1 MNTDQSKKMIY
12 VALLRG
18 INIGGHRKVP
28 MVDLKKTF
36 ESLGFKNVVTY
47 INSGNVVF
55 SYASKDQ
62 EKIVKKIEKGIQKD
76 FLFEVRVLVRD
87 AENLL
92 NVCKRIPRAWESEAG
107 MRPHIIFLWKEIDSL
122 DILNK
127 VSINPKVDKVK
138 YVSGALLWNVDMQ
151 NYAKSPL
158 YKFIS
163 TKITKQVTV
172 RSVNTVKKLNQM
184 MTF

>member
-1 MNTDQSKKMIY
+1 MIY

-18 INIGGHRKVP
+18 INFGGNRKIS
-28 MVDLKKTF
+28 MMHLKKTF
-36 ESLGFKNVVTY
+36 ELLGFKNVATY

-55 SYASKDQ
+55 SHAGKDK
-62 EKIVKKIEKGIQKD
+62 EKIAKKIEKGIQKD
-76 FLFEVRVLVRD
+76 FLLEVKVLVRD
-87 AENLL
+87 AGNLF
-92 NVCKRIPRAWESEAG
+92 NVCKGIPSVWESEAG

-127 VSINPKVDKVK
+127 APINPKIDKVK
-138 YVSGALLWNVDMQ
+138 YVPGALLWNVDMQ

-158 YKFIS
+158 YKFIN

-172 RSVNTVKKLNQM
+172 RSVNTVRKLNQM